1 MVGHPYH
8 PHTQRQ
14 RQDDR
19 HRFGPSLA
27 SRKET
32 GPSFKRQ
39 KSSLRKLSRR
49 HSSLSAPSEAYA
61 GLFVFFPSM
70 SSFCGAEGWS
80 LLVLVLTLK
89 LRVPVL
95 KHFLESC
102 TGVSQRSNVWSKRF
116 TADTQ
121 DCTQTG

>member
-1 MVGHPYH
+1 MIATDLDPAWFHV
-8 PHTQRQ
+8 R
-14 RQDDR
+14 R
-19 HRFGPSLA
+19 LA
-27 SRKET
+27 PVLRDKKT
-32 GPSFKRQ
+32 
-39 KSSLRKLSRR
+39 SLRKLSRR

-70 SSFCGAEGWS
+70 SSFCGAEGWN

-89 LRVPVL
+89 LRIPVL

-102 TGVSQRSNVWSKRF
+102 TGVSQRNNVWSKRF

-121 DCTQTG
+121 DCTQAA